1 MAKNLKKELIDLKI
15 KSKILDEEC
24 CFSEENKEY
33 EQLVK
38 DGMPLPKGVY
48 PYINDD
54 GKPSAKYFYKVTGS
68 EFTQDELMEYIALKQ
83 LKMVRTIK
91 NCALYFTITS
101 IIASIIGAISA
112 ISFLVK

>member
-15 KSKILDEEC
+15 KSKILDEESC
-24 CFSEENKEY
+24 SSVENKEY

-54 GKPSAKYFYKVTGS
+54 GKPSTKYFYKVAGS

-91 NCALYFTITS
+91 NCVVYFTAISVAGS
-101 IIASIIGAISA
+101 IVGAIYA
-112 ISFLVK
+112 LLTIID